1 MNVLL
6 ISDIH
11 SNFDALSAVVRDA
24 RSRFVFSETWVLGD
38 LVGYGPDPNECL
50 AMLAEMNSFAVAGN
64 HDLAVTGKISTDRFN
79 PLAEA
84 AVRWTQDALDAR
96 SLEMLNDL
104 PDRLERH
111 NVALVHGSPRDPVWE
126 YITEEIGAGEALE
139 MVGTSGLV
147 TGHTHFQAIFER
159 QSGMTERVSVTVD
172 SSYVL
177 GGSKFL
183 VNPGSVG
190 QPRDRDPRANY
201 AVLDLEDSKIT
212 FCRVDYDF
220 EATAHKIYVAGLP
233 SFLADRLSQGR

>member
-147 TGHTHFQAIFER
+147 TGHTHFQAIFEQ
-159 QSGMTERVSVTVD
+159 QSAMTERVSVTVD